1 VTAGATYQIFRW
13 LTARA
18 NYTYYHQEQNPGGTI
33 PHNIVLIGLDF
44 SYPVRVDQ

>member
-18 NYTYYHQEQNPGGTI
+18 NYTYYHQEQTGGTI

-44 SYPVRVDQ
+44 SYPIRADR